1 MDPESQVAQVRH
13 IFSTVTPVY
22 DLLNRVLSLR
32 EDVRWRRFVA
42 ACQRPGPRG
51 RVLDVATG
59 TADLALALARRPER
73 PLVVGLDLVPA
84 MLGPARRKV
93 ARAGA
98 RVRLLCGDA
107 TALPFP
113 DQSFDAVTIAFGIR
127 NIPHRHRALTEM
139 LRVLVPGGRLYVL
152 EFTTP
157 TRPLVRRLYRLYLE
171 HLLPRLGG
179 LLSGDP
185 ASYQYLARTILEF
198 PTPDAFRAEMESAGF
213 TAARS
218 HALTSGIAWV
228 HIAQRRAAAAK
239 GGTLTLRERGAP
251 TPASPEPNR

>member
-1 MDPESQVAQVRH
+1 MDPELQVAQVRR

-32 EDVRWRRFVA
+32 RDVCWRRFVA

-59 TADLALALARRPER
+59 TADLALDLARRPER

-84 MLGPARRKV
+84 MLGPARKKV
-93 ARAGA
+93 ARVRA
-98 RVRLLCGDA
+98 RVELVCGDA
-107 TALPFP
+107 IGLPFP

-127 NIPHRHRALTEM
+127 NIPHRHQALAEM

-157 TRPLVRRLYRLYLE
+157 GRPLVRRLYHLYLE

-179 LLSGDP
+179 LLSGDI
-185 ASYQYLARTILEF
+185 ASYRYLARTILEF
-198 PTPDAFRAEMESAGF
+198 PSPAAFRAEMQGAGF
-213 TAARS
+213 VSPRS
-218 HALTSGIAWV
+218 HDLSRGIAWV
-228 HIAQRRAAAAK
+228 HIA
-239 GGTLTLRERGAP
+239 ERPG
-251 TPASPEPNR
+251 

>member
-1 MDPESQVAQVRH
+1 MDPETQVAQVRR

-32 EDVRWRRFVA
+32 RDVHWRRFVA

-59 TADLALALARRPER
+59 TADLALELARRPEH

-84 MLGPARRKV
+84 MLGPARKKV
-93 ARAGA
+93 A

-107 TALPFP
+107 TSLPFP

-127 NIPHRHRALTEM
+127 NIPHRHQALREM
-139 LRVLVPGGRLYVL
+139 HRVLTPGGRLYVL

-157 TRPLVRRLYRLYLE
+157 TRPLVRRLYLLYLE

-179 LLSGDP
+179 LLSKDP

-198 PTPDAFRAEMESAGF
+198 PPPAAFRNEMQAAGF
-213 TAARS
+213 THTRS
-218 HALTSGIAWV
+218 YPLTSGIAWV
-228 HIAQRRAAAAK
+228 HIA
-239 GGTLTLRERGAP
+239 GVPPGV
-251 TPASPEPNR
+251 